1 MRRIP
6 PTPIQ
11 TRIGARLESCRAT
24 DRAVGNGTAL
34 SAPSKLVISV
44 SALATAAC
52 LSLSARTRGKQA
64 VKREKNNGARSH
76 GTNEVVP
83 FPNTFSR
90 HATSRLIAVVLC
102 FALCAASLPGQN
114 SSQSPNPDDYRI
126 KVTSDLVLTNIVVH
140 DRQGNLVRGLTRN
153 DFTVYED
160 GKPQHILSFDF
171 ENVDALATVGS
182 AGPTVSGT
190 AAPVKIIGSQAPVSK
205 EELKNHRLLVL
216 FFDFGSMEPDDIDR
230 AVTAAQNYVA
240 KQMAP
245 ADLVAVVS
253 LASSMRVDL
262 DFTNDKARLDA
273 VLRSYSSGEG
283 QGFQNG
289 DTGTSEGT
297 PDTGNSYV
305 ADDSEYNQFNTDRK
319 LQAIQAIAKS
329 LSKIDQKKS
338 IIYFSNGVS
347 RSGIENQVELRAAIN
362 TAVQSD
368 VALYTLDVRGLQAF
382 PPGGEAQSASLR
394 GRSAYSGQSI
404 LDQFNSNADSQETLA
419 TLAGDTGGKA
429 FLDSNDLS
437 GVFSAVQRDT
447 SAYYV
452 IGYRST
458 NPEMNGK
465 FRHVRVALK
474 RADLKLE
481 YRKGYYGPKDYAH
494 FDKEDR
500 EQQMLDE
507 IASELPDVDV
517 AVYMAAA
524 YFRMDDAHYYIPIS
538 IVIPGSQIPFVT
550 DKDKDRATID
560 IIGVV
565 EDELKHAIG
574 NARETVKLAV
584 EESRQ
589 VRRKN
594 VQYNTAFVLPP
605 GRFHIKFVVRENQN
619 GKLGSFE
626 TDVTVPDLRKAPLKM
641 SSIVLASQRTPASPK
656 KNNPN
661 PLIRDGQ
668 ELVPN
673 ITHVFTPDQH
683 LYMQYEVYDPAK
695 EKRELNLSTSQGQ
708 QEKIQKNS
716 VRVLTNVEFLQ
727 GNAKAYETPLVEAR
741 EINAP
746 ERKAAVFQ
754 LDVPLS
760 QLRPGLYT
768 CQVNVIDDAGGSF
781 SFPRVAILVKPP
793 ASAAPAVAAV
803 PVQGSTERP
812 AIQ

>member
-1 MRRIP
+1 MRSP
-6 PTPIQ
+6 
-11 TRIGARLESCRAT
+11 LLSRAI
-24 DRAVGNGTAL
+24 AL
-34 SAPSKLVISV
+34 VLSACISAPSVV
-44 SALATAAC
+44 AQDAQP
-52 LSLSARTRGKQA
+52 QA
-64 VKREKNNGARSH
+64 PS
-76 GTNEVVP
+76 
-83 FPNTFSR
+83 
-90 HATSRLIAVVLC
+90 
-102 FALCAASLPGQN
+102 PG
-114 SSQSPNPDDYRI
+114 DYRI
-126 KVTSDLVLTNIVVH
+126 HVTSDLVLTNVVVR
-140 DRQGNLVRGLTRN
+140 DKQGNLVRGLTP
-153 DFTVYED
+153 DAFSVFED
-160 GKPQHILSFDF
+160 SKQQRISSFDF
-171 ENVDALATVGS
+171 ENVDALATAGP

-190 AAPVKIIGSQAPVSK
+190 ATPMKIIGSRELVNK
-205 EELKNHRLLVL
+205 EELKNHRLIVL
-216 FFDFGSMEPDDIDR
+216 FFDFSAMEPDDIDR
-230 AVTAAQNYVA
+230 AVSAAQKYVD

-245 ADLVAVVS
+245 ADLVAAIS
-253 LASSMRVDL
+253 LASSMRVDQ
-262 DFTNDKARLDA
+262 DFTNDKARLAA
-273 VLRSYSSGEG
+273 VLRGYTSGEG
-283 QGFQNG
+283 QGFQSG
-289 DTGTSEGT
+289 DTGTAEGT
-297 PDTGNSYV
+297 PDTGGSFV

-319 LQAIQAIAKS
+319 LQAIQSVAKA

-347 RSGIENQVELRAAIN
+347 RSGIENQVQLRAATN
-362 TAVQSD
+362 AAVQAN

-394 GRSAYSGQSI
+394 GRSAYSGQSV
-404 LDQFNSNADSQETLA
+404 LDQFSSNADSQETLT

-437 GVFSAVQRDT
+437 GVFTAVQRDT

-452 IGYRST
+452 LGYRST

-465 FRHVRVALK
+465 FRHVKVVLNRP
-474 RADLKLE
+474 DLKLE
-481 YRKGYYGPKDYAH
+481 YRKGYFGPKDYAH

-507 IASELPDVDV
+507 IASELPEVDV

-524 YFRMDDAHYYIPIS
+524 YFRIDDAHYYIPVS

-550 DKDKDRATID
+550 EKDKDRATID

-565 EDELKHAIG
+565 QDELKHPIG

-584 EESRQ
+584 DESRQ
-589 VRRKN
+589 VRHKN
-594 VQYNTAFVLPP
+594 VQYNTGFVLPP
-605 GRFHIKFVVRENQN
+605 GKFHIKFVVRENQT

-641 SSIVLASQRTPASPK
+641 SSIVLASQRTPATQK

-673 ITHVFTPDQH
+673 ITHVFTPEQH
-683 LYMQYEVYDPAK
+683 MYMQYEVYDPAK
-695 EKRELNLSTSQGQ
+695 EKRDQSVNGQ
-708 QEKIQKNS
+708 QEKLPKNA
-716 VRVLTNVEFLQ
+716 VHVLTNVEFLQ
-727 GNAKAYETPLVEAR
+727 GSAMAYSTPLVEAR

-781 SFPRVAILVKPP
+781 SFPRLAILVKQT
-793 ASAAPAVAAV
+793 ANVTAANIAH
-803 PVQGSTERP
+803 
-812 AIQ
+812 

>member
-1 MRRIP
+1 MRRP
-6 PTPIQ
+6 FSS
-11 TRIGARLESCRAT
+11 RII
-24 DRAVGNGTAL
+24 AL
-34 SAPSKLVISV
+34 TLTLFFASPS
-44 SALATAAC
+44 
-52 LSLSARTRGKQA
+52 
-64 VKREKNNGARSH
+64 
-76 GTNEVVP
+76 
-83 FPNTFSR
+83 
-90 HATSRLIAVVLC
+90 LIAQD
-102 FALCAASLPGQN
+102 AQPQTPSPG
-114 SSQSPNPDDYRI
+114 DYRI
-126 KVTSDLVLTNIVVH
+126 RVTSDLVLTNVVVR
-140 DRQGNLVRGLTRN
+140 DKQGNLVRGLTQ
-153 DFTVYED
+153 DAFSILED
-160 GKPQHILSFDF
+160 GKQQRISSFDF
-171 ENVDALATVGS
+171 ENVDALATAGS
-182 AGPTVSGT
+182 TGATVTGT
-190 AAPVKIIGSQAPVSK
+190 AASMKIIGTKELVNK
-205 EELKNHRLLVL
+205 EELKNHRLIVL
-216 FFDFGSMEPDDIDR
+216 FFDFSAMEPDDIDR
-230 AVTAAQNYVA
+230 AVSAAQKYVD

-245 ADLVAVVS
+245 ADLVAVIS
-253 LASSMRVDL
+253 LASSMRVDQ
-262 DFTNDKARLDA
+262 DFTNDKTRLAA
-273 VLRSYSSGEG
+273 VLRSYTSGEG
-283 QGFQNG
+283 QGFQSG
-289 DTGTSEGT
+289 DTGTAEGT
-297 PDTGNSYV
+297 PDTGGSFV

-319 LQAIQAIAKS
+319 LQAIQSVAKA

-347 RSGIENQVELRAAIN
+347 RSGIENQVQLRAATN
-362 TAVQSD
+362 AAVEAN

-382 PPGGEAQSASLR
+382 AAGGEAQNASLR
-394 GRSAYSGQSI
+394 GRAAYSGQSV
-404 LDQFNSNADSQETLA
+404 LDQFSSNADSQETLT

-437 GVFSAVQRDT
+437 GVFTAVQRDT

-465 FRHVRVALK
+465 FRHVKVVLNRP
-474 RADLKLE
+474 DLKLE
-481 YRKGYYGPKDYAH
+481 YRKGYFGPKDYAH

-507 IASELPDVDV
+507 IASELPEVDV

-524 YFRMDDAHYYIPIS
+524 YFRIDDAHYYIPVS

-550 DKDKDRATID
+550 EKDKDRATID

-565 EDELKHAIG
+565 QDELKHPIG

-584 EESRQ
+584 DESRQ
-589 VRRKN
+589 VRQKN
-594 VQYNTAFVLPP
+594 VQYNTGFVLPP
-605 GRFHIKFVVRENQN
+605 GKFHIKFVVRENQT

-626 TDVTVPDLRKAPLKM
+626 TDVTVPDLRKVPLKM
-641 SSIVLASQRTPASPK
+641 SSIVLANQRTPATQK

-695 EKRELNLSTSQGQ
+695 EKRDQSTSTQGQ
-708 QEKIQKNS
+708 PEKLPKNA
-716 VRVLTNVEFLQ
+716 VHVLTNVEFLQ
-727 GNAKAYETPLVEAR
+727 GNAVAYSTPLVESR

-760 QLRPGLYT
+760 QLRPGLYM

-781 SFPRVAILVKPP
+781 SFPRLAILVKQP
-793 ASAAPAVAAV
+793 ANVTAANVAQ
-803 PVQGSTERP
+803 P
-812 AIQ
+812 

>member
-1 MRRIP
+1 MQSP
-6 PTPIQ
+6 LL
-11 TRIGARLESCRAT
+11 TRII
-24 DRAVGNGTAL
+24 AVTL
-34 SAPSKLVISV
+34 SLVIAAPSL
-44 SALATAAC
+44 TAQDA
-52 LSLSARTRGKQA
+52 Q
-64 VKREKNNGARSH
+64 
-76 GTNEVVP
+76 P
-83 FPNTFSR
+83 
-90 HATSRLIAVVLC
+90 
-102 FALCAASLPGQN
+102 
-114 SSQSPNPDDYRI
+114 QSPSPGDYRI
-126 KVTSDLVLTNIVVH
+126 RVTTDLVLTNVVVR
-140 DRQGNLVRGLTRN
+140 DKQGNLVRGLTQDAFN
-153 DFTVYED
+153 VFED
-160 GKPQHILSFDF
+160 GKQQRISSFDF
-171 ENVDALATVGS
+171 ENVDALATAGS

-190 AAPVKIIGSQAPVSK
+190 AGPVKIIGSSVSVNK
-205 EELKNHRLLVL
+205 EDLKNHRLIVL
-216 FFDFGSMEPDDIDR
+216 FFDFSAMEADDIDR
-230 AVTAAQNYVA
+230 AVSAAQKYVD

-245 ADLVAVVS
+245 ADLVAAIS
-253 LASSMRVDL
+253 LASSMRVDQ
-262 DFTNDKARLDA
+262 DFTNDKTRLKA
-273 VLRSYSSGEG
+273 VLSGYTSGEG
-283 QGFQNG
+283 QGFQAG
-289 DTGTSEGT
+289 DTGTAEGT
-297 PDTGNSYV
+297 PDTGGSFV

-319 LQAIQAIAKS
+319 LQAIQSVAKA

-347 RSGIENQVELRAAIN
+347 RSGIENQVQLRAATN
-362 TAVQSD
+362 AAVQAN

-404 LDQFNSNADSQETLA
+404 LDQFSSNADSQETLT

-437 GVFSAVQRDT
+437 GIFTAVQRDT

-452 IGYRST
+452 IGYRSS
-458 NPEMNGK
+458 NSEMSGK
-465 FRHVRVALK
+465 FRHVKVVLNRP
-474 RADLKLE
+474 DLKLE
-481 YRKGYYGPKDYAH
+481 YRKGYFGPKGYSH
-494 FDKEDR
+494 FNKEDR

-507 IASELPDVDV
+507 IASELPEVDV

-524 YFRMDDAHYYIPIS
+524 YFRIDDAHYYLPVS

-550 DKDKDRATID
+550 DKDKDKATID

-565 EDELKHAIG
+565 QDVLKHPIG
-574 NARETVKLAV
+574 NSRETVKLAV
-584 EESRQ
+584 DESRQ
-589 VRRKN
+589 VRHKN
-594 VQYNTAFVLPP
+594 VQYNTGFVLPP
-605 GRFHIKFVVRENQN
+605 GKFHIKFVVRENQT

-626 TDVTVPDLRKAPLKM
+626 TDVTVPDLRKVPLKM
-641 SSIVLASQRTPASPK
+641 SSIVLANQRTPAPSK

-695 EKRELNLSTSQGQ
+695 DKRDQSTNAQGQ
-708 QEKIQKNS
+708 QEKLPKNA
-716 VRVLTNVEFLQ
+716 VHVLTNVEFLQ
-727 GNAKAYETPLVEAR
+727 GNAMAYSTPLVEAR

-781 SFPRVAILVKPP
+781 SFPRLAILVRQP
-793 ASAAPAVAAV
+793 ANVTAANVAQ
-803 PVQGSTERP
+803 P
-812 AIQ
+812 

>member
-1 MRRIP
+1 MQRTGKERLLK
-6 PTPIQ
+6 
-11 TRIGARLESCRAT
+11 RLVSRHDFSGAAGARQTSGFSPWFSLRGTGDRLADEEQRLKPILGKFAAEGLKSCPDTNRGLFGSTVAAILT
-24 DRAVGNGTAL
+24 GVLLFTSVVTPLAAQN
-34 SAPSKLVISV
+34 AP
-44 SALATAAC
+44 A
-52 LSLSARTRGKQA
+52 
-64 VKREKNNGARSH
+64 
-76 GTNEVVP
+76 
-83 FPNTFSR
+83 
-90 HATSRLIAVVLC
+90 
-102 FALCAASLPGQN
+102 
-114 SSQSPNPDDYRI
+114 QSTPNPDDYRI
-126 KVTSDLVLTNIVVH
+126 KVTSDLVLTNVVVR
-140 DRQGNLVRGLTRN
+140 DKQGNLIRGLGKD
-153 DFTVYED
+153 DFTVVED
-160 GKPQHILSFDF
+160 GKPQRLSSFDF
-171 ENVDALATVGS
+171 ENVDALLTAG
-182 AGPTVSGT
+182 AGGPTVSGT
-190 AAPVKIIGSQAPVSK
+190 AAPMKVIGTQKPVNK
-205 EELKNHRLLVL
+205 EEMKNHRLIVL
-216 FFDFGSMEPDDIDR
+216 FFDFSAMEPDDIDR
-230 AVTAAQNYVA
+230 AVSAAQKYVD

-245 ADLVAVVS
+245 ADLVAVIS
-253 LASSMRVDL
+253 LATSMRVDQ
-262 DFTNDKARLDA
+262 DFTNDRMRLA
-273 VLRSYSSGEG
+273 TILRGYTSGEG
-283 QGFQNG
+283 QGFQAG
-289 DTGTSEGT
+289 DTGTAEGT
-297 PDTGNSYV
+297 PDTGGSFV

-347 RSGIENQVELRAAIN
+347 RSGIENQVELRAAVN

-368 VALYTLDVRGLQAF
+368 VALYTVDVRGLQAF
-382 PPGGEAQSASLR
+382 PPGGEAQTASLR
-394 GRSAYSGQSI
+394 GRSAYSGQSV
-404 LDQFNSNADSQETLA
+404 LDQFNSNADSQETLT

-447 SAYYV
+447 SSYYV
-452 IGYRST
+452 LGYRST

-465 FRHVRVALK
+465 FRHVKVMVN

-507 IASELPDVDV
+507 LSSELPEVDV

-524 YFRMDDAHYYIPIS
+524 YFRLDDAHYYIPVSLI
-538 IVIPGSQIPFVT
+538 IPGSQIPFVA

-565 EDELKHAIG
+565 QDEFKHPIG
-574 NARETVKLAV
+574 NARETVKLALD
-584 EESRQ
+584 ESRQ

-605 GRFHIKFVVRENQN
+605 GKFHIKFVVRENQT

-626 TDVTVPDLRKAPLKM
+626 TDVTIPDLRKAPLKM
-641 SSIVLASQRTPASPK
+641 SSIMLASQRAPATPK

-661 PLIRDGQ
+661 PLIREGQ

-695 EKRELNLSTSQGQ
+695 EKRDLSVANAQGQ
-708 QEKIQKNS
+708 QQKLPKNS
-716 VRVLTNVEFLQ
+716 VHVLTNVEFLQ
-727 GNAKAYETPLVEAR
+727 GNAKVYDTPLVEAR

-781 SFPRVAILVKPP
+781 SFPRLAILVK
-793 ASAAPAVAAV
+793 APTPVAALSV
-803 PVQGSTERP
+803 GGQ
-812 AIQ
+812 

>member
-1 MRRIP
+1 MSHRV
-6 PTPIQ
+6 
-11 TRIGARLESCRAT
+11 A
-24 DRAVGNGTAL
+24 AL
-34 SAPSKLVISV
+34 FAFALLT
-44 SALATAAC
+44 SALPA
-52 LSLSARTRGKQA
+52 
-64 VKREKNNGARSH
+64 
-76 GTNEVVP
+76 
-83 FPNTFSR
+83 
-90 HATSRLIAVVLC
+90 
-102 FALCAASLPGQN
+102 QN
-114 SSQSPNPDDYRI
+114 DQSQSSNSGDYRI
-126 KVTSDLVLTNIVVH
+126 RVTSDLVLTNVIVR
-140 DRQGNLVRGLTRN
+140 DKQGNLVRGLSQE
-153 DFTVYED
+153 DFSILED
-160 GKPQHILSFDF
+160 GKPQRITSFDF
-171 ENVDALATVGS
+171 ENVDALVT
-182 AGPTVSGT
+182 AGTASPMVSGT
-190 AAPVKIIGSQAPVSK
+190 AAPLKIIGSNQPVNK
-205 EELKNHRLLVL
+205 QELKNHRLIVL
-216 FFDFGSMEPDDIDR
+216 FFDFSGMEEDDIDR
-230 AVTAAQNYVA
+230 AASAALKYVD

-245 ADLVAVVS
+245 ADLVAIVS
-253 LASSMRVDL
+253 LASSMRVDQ
-262 DFTNDKARLDA
+262 DFTNDKTRLA
-273 VLRSYSSGEG
+273 AILRSYTSGEG
-283 QGFQNG
+283 QGFQAG
-289 DTGTSEGT
+289 DTGSAEGT
-297 PDTGNSYV
+297 PDTGGSFV

-319 LQAIQAIAKS
+319 LQAIQSITKS

-347 RSGIENQVELRAAIN
+347 RSGIENQVELRAAVN
-362 TAVQSD
+362 TAVQAN

-394 GRSAYSGQSI
+394 GRSAYSGQSV
-404 LDQFNSNADSQETLA
+404 LDQFNSNADSQETLT
-419 TLAGDTGGKA
+419 TLAGDTGGRA

-437 GVFSAVQRDT
+437 GIFTAVQRDT

-452 IGYRST
+452 LGYRSN

-465 FRHVRVALK
+465 FRRVKVTLK
-474 RADLKLE
+474 RSDLKLE
-481 YRKGYYGPKDYAH
+481 YRPGYYGPKDYSH
-494 FDKEDR
+494 FNKEDR

-507 IASELPDVDV
+507 ITSELPEVDV

-524 YFRMDDAHYYIPIS
+524 YFRMDDAHYYIPVSLI
-538 IVIPGSQIPFVT
+538 IPGSQIPFVT
-550 DKDKDRATID
+550 EKDKDRATID

-565 EDELKHAIG
+565 QDEFKHTIG

-584 EESRQ
+584 DESRQ

-594 VQYNTAFVLPP
+594 VQYNTAFILPP
-605 GRFHIKFVVRENQN
+605 GKFHIRFVVRENQT

-626 TDVTVPDLRKAPLKM
+626 TDVNVPDLRKAPLKM
-641 SSIVLASQRTPASPK
+641 SSIVLASQRNPATVK

-661 PLIRDGQ
+661 PLIRDGE

-695 EKRELNLSTSQGQ
+695 DKREVSSVNPQAQ
-708 QEKIQKNS
+708 PQKAPKNA

-781 SFPRVAILVKPP
+781 SFPRMAILVKPEATVTTALTP
-793 ASAAPAVAAV
+793 RSLD
-803 PVQGSTERP
+803 
-812 AIQ
+812 

>member
-1 MRRIP
+1 MAGI
-6 PTPIQ
+6 
-11 TRIGARLESCRAT
+11 
-24 DRAVGNGTAL
+24 L
-34 SAPSKLVISV
+34 SF
-44 SALATAAC
+44 ALA
-52 LSLSARTRGKQA
+52 L
-64 VKREKNNGARSH
+64 
-76 GTNEVVP
+76 P
-83 FPNTFSR
+83 
-90 HATSRLIAVVLC
+90 
-102 FALCAASLPGQN
+102 SLPAQEAQ
-114 SSQSPNPDDYRI
+114 QSPNPDDYRI
-126 KVTSDLVLTNIVVH
+126 RVNSDLVLTNVVVRDKH
-140 DRQGNLVRGLTRN
+140 GDLVRGLTQD
-153 DFTVYED
+153 DFTIYED
-160 GKPQHILSFDF
+160 GKPQHLTSFDF
-171 ENVDALATVGS
+171 ENVDALAT
-182 AGPTVSGT
+182 AGPGGATVSGT
-190 AAPVKIIGSQAPVSK
+190 AAPLKIIGVQHPVKK
-205 EELKNHRLLVL
+205 EELKNHRLIVM
-216 FFDFGSMEPDDIDR
+216 FFDFGAMEPDDIDR
-230 AVTAAQNYVA
+230 AVSAAKNYVA

-245 ADLVAVVS
+245 ADLVAIVS
-253 LASSMRVDL
+253 LASSMRVDQ
-262 DFTNDKARLDA
+262 DFTNDKTRLSA
-273 VLRSYSSGEG
+273 VLSAYSSSEG
-283 QGFQNG
+283 QGFAAG
-289 DTGTSEGT
+289 DTGTAEGT
-297 PDTGNSYV
+297 PDTGNSFV

-329 LSKIDQKKS
+329 LANVDQKKS
-338 IIYFSNGVS
+338 IIYFSNGIS
-347 RSGIENQVELRAAIN
+347 RSGIENQVELRAAVN
-362 TAVQSD
+362 TAVQAN

-382 PPGGEAQSASLR
+382 PPGGEAQNASLR

-404 LDQFNSNADSQETLA
+404 LDQFNSNADSQETLT

-437 GVFSAVQRDT
+437 GVFTAVQRDT

-452 IGYRST
+452 LGYRST

-465 FRHVRVALK
+465 YRRVKVVVK
-474 RADLKLE
+474 RPDLKLE
-481 YRKGYYGPKDYAH
+481 YRNGYYGPKDYAH
-494 FDKEDR
+494 FNKEDR

-507 IASELPDVDV
+507 ISSELPDVDV

-524 YFRMDDAHYYIPIS
+524 YFRMDDAHYYIPVSLI
-538 IVIPGSQIPFVT
+538 IPGSQIPFVT
-550 DKDKDRATID
+550 EKDKDRATID

-565 EDELKHAIG
+565 QDDFKHSIG

-584 EESRQ
+584 DESRQ

-605 GRFHIKFVVRENQN
+605 GKFHIKFVVRENQT

-641 SSIVLASQRTPASPK
+641 SSIVLASQRTPATQK

-695 EKRELNLSTSQGQ
+695 EKHDVSLENAQGAQ
-708 QEKIQKNS
+708 KIQKNS

-727 GNAKAYETPLVEAR
+727 GSAKAYETPLVEAR

-754 LDVPLS
+754 LDVSLA

-781 SFPRVAILVKPP
+781 SFPRLAILVR
-793 ASAAPAVAAV
+793 APANLTTASVGTGHGL
-803 PVQGSTERP
+803 PQ
-812 AIQ
+812 

>member
-1 MRRIP
+1 MRRSFP
-6 PTPIQ
+6 S
-11 TRIGARLESCRAT
+11 RII
-24 DRAVGNGTAL
+24 AL
-34 SAPSKLVISV
+34 TLSLFIAAPSLV
-44 SALATAAC
+44 AQDAQ
-52 LSLSARTRGKQA
+52 RQA
-64 VKREKNNGARSH
+64 PS
-76 GTNEVVP
+76 
-83 FPNTFSR
+83 
-90 HATSRLIAVVLC
+90 
-102 FALCAASLPGQN
+102 PG
-114 SSQSPNPDDYRI
+114 DYRI
-126 KVTSDLVLTNIVVH
+126 RVTSDLVLTNVVVR
-140 DRQGNLVRGLTRN
+140 DKQGNLVRGLTQ
-153 DFTVYED
+153 DAFSVFED
-160 GKPQHILSFDF
+160 GKQQRISSFDF
-171 ENVDALATVGS
+171 ENVDALAMAGS
-182 AGPTVSGT
+182 AGPTVSGM
-190 AAPVKIIGSQAPVSK
+190 AAPMKIIGSSVSVNK
-205 EELKNHRLLVL
+205 EDLKNHRLIVL
-216 FFDFGSMEPDDIDR
+216 FFDFSAMEPDDIDR
-230 AVTAAQNYVA
+230 AVSAAQKYVD

-245 ADLVAVVS
+245 ADLVAAIS
-253 LASSMRVDL
+253 LASSMRVDQ
-262 DFTNDKARLDA
+262 DFTNDKTRLKA
-273 VLRSYSSGEG
+273 VLSGYTSGEG
-283 QGFQNG
+283 QGFQAG
-289 DTGTSEGT
+289 DTGTAEGT
-297 PDTGNSYV
+297 SDTGSSFV

-319 LQAIQAIAKS
+319 LQAIQSVAKA

-347 RSGIENQVELRAAIN
+347 RSGIENQVQLRAATN
-362 TAVQSD
+362 AAVQAN

-382 PPGGEAQSASLR
+382 AGGGEAQNASLR
-394 GRSAYSGQSI
+394 GRSAYSGQSV
-404 LDQFNSNADSQETLA
+404 LDQFSSNADSQETLT

-437 GVFSAVQRDT
+437 GVFTAVQRDT

-465 FRHVRVALK
+465 FRHVKVVLNRS
-474 RADLKLE
+474 DLKLE
-481 YRKGYYGPKDYAH
+481 YRKGYFGPKDYVH

-507 IASELPDVDV
+507 IASELPEVDV
-517 AVYMAAA
+517 SVYMAAA
-524 YFRMDDAHYYIPIS
+524 YFRIDEAHYYIPVS

-550 DKDKDRATID
+550 EKDKDRATID

-565 EDELKHAIG
+565 QDELKHPIG

-584 EESRQ
+584 DESRQ
-589 VRRKN
+589 VRHKN
-594 VQYNTAFVLPP
+594 VQYNTGFVLPP
-605 GRFHIKFVVRENQN
+605 GKFHIKFVVRENQT

-641 SSIVLASQRTPASPK
+641 SSIVLANQRTPAAPK

-695 EKRELNLSTSQGQ
+695 EKRDQVVNAQGQ
-708 QEKIQKNS
+708 QEKLSKNA
-716 VRVLTNVEFLQ
+716 VHVLTNVEFLQ
-727 GNAKAYETPLVEAR
+727 GDAMAYSTPLVEAR

-781 SFPRVAILVKPP
+781 SFPRLSILVKQP
-793 ASAAPAVAAV
+793 ANVTAANVG
-803 PVQGSTERP
+803 Q
-812 AIQ
+812 

>member
-1 MRRIP
+1 MKRDIGFFAHSFSRI
-6 PTPIQ
+6 IAG
-11 TRIGARLESCRAT
+11 I
-24 DRAVGNGTAL
+24 L
-34 SAPSKLVISV
+34 SF
-44 SALATAAC
+44 ALAM
-52 LSLSARTRGKQA
+52 
-64 VKREKNNGARSH
+64 
-76 GTNEVVP
+76 P
-83 FPNTFSR
+83 
-90 HATSRLIAVVLC
+90 
-102 FALCAASLPGQN
+102 SLPAQEAQ
-114 SSQSPNPDDYRI
+114 QSPNPDDYRI
-126 KVTSDLVLTNIVVH
+126 RVNSDLVLTNVVVRDKH
-140 DRQGNLVRGLTRN
+140 GDLVRGLTQD
-153 DFTVYED
+153 DFTIYED
-160 GKPQHILSFDF
+160 GKSQHLTSFDF
-171 ENVDALATVGS
+171 ENVDALAT
-182 AGPTVSGT
+182 AGPGGATVSGT
-190 AAPVKIIGSQAPVSK
+190 AAPLKIIGVQHPVKK
-205 EELKNHRLLVL
+205 EELKNHRLIVM
-216 FFDFGSMEPDDIDR
+216 FFDFGAMEPDDIDR
-230 AVTAAQNYVA
+230 AVSAAQNYVA

-253 LASSMRVDL
+253 LASSMRVDQ
-262 DFTNDKARLDA
+262 DFTNDKTRLSA
-273 VLRSYSSGEG
+273 VLSAYSSSEG
-283 QGFQNG
+283 QGFAAG
-289 DTGTSEGT
+289 DTGTAEGT
-297 PDTGNSYV
+297 PDTGNSFV

-329 LSKIDQKKS
+329 LANVDQKKS
-338 IIYFSNGVS
+338 IIYFSNGIS
-347 RSGIENQVELRAAIN
+347 RSGIENQVELRAAVN
-362 TAVQSD
+362 TAVQAN

-382 PPGGEAQSASLR
+382 PPGGEAQNASLR

-404 LDQFNSNADSQETLA
+404 LDQFNSNADSQETLT

-437 GVFSAVQRDT
+437 GIFTAVQKDT

-452 IGYRST
+452 LGYRST

-465 FRHVRVALK
+465 FRRVKVVLK
-474 RADLKLE
+474 RTDVKLE
-481 YRKGYYGPKDYAH
+481 YRNGYYGPKDYAH
-494 FDKEDR
+494 FNKEDR

-507 IASELPDVDV
+507 ISSELPDVDV

-524 YFRMDDAHYYIPIS
+524 YFRMDDAHYYIPVSLI
-538 IVIPGSQIPFVT
+538 IPGSQIPFVT
-550 DKDKDRATID
+550 EKDKDRATID

-565 EDELKHAIG
+565 QDEFKHPIG

-584 EESRQ
+584 DESRQ

-605 GRFHIKFVVRENQN
+605 GKFHIKFVVRENQN

-641 SSIVLASQRTPASPK
+641 SSIVLASQRAPATQK

-695 EKRELNLSTSQGQ
+695 EKREVDLQSAQG

-727 GNAKAYETPLVEAR
+727 GSAKAYETPLVEAR

-746 ERKAAVFQ
+746 ERKAAIFQ
-754 LDVPLS
+754 LDVPLV
-760 QLRPGLYT
+760 QLRPGLYI

-781 SFPRVAILVKPP
+781 SFPRLAILVK
-793 ASAAPAVAAV
+793 VAANV
-803 PVQGSTERP
+803 MAASTSE
-812 AIQ
+812 